1 MRKLLA
7 IVWKENYERFTD
19 RAGLL
24 YMLAAPLALS
34 IILGLAFSGLSG
46 NSSDISIS
54 DIPVAIVNLDEG
66 SAQARYGDI
75 FVQAFVPPN
84 PENEDPDNTLHH
96 LFDAREMTDEAE
108 ARALVERGDLDA
120 ILVIPPDFSQSLTL
134 DAAAFA
140 GGPENVSLGGHAEL
154 TAYWNSGAQ
163 INWSIF
169 RDVVQG
175 IANGIANSN
184 IAINVTVSGLI
195 QANPLFGLQMATG
208 AFNDT
213 FAEIAQAASQPG
225 ANPINL
231 RQVNVQGE
239 EVGQQFDPLQYF
251 GPAFAIFFTG
261 FTAVFGAASVLQEQ
275 RDWTLQRMI
284 VTPTPSLI
292 ILAGKMIAAFVG
304 GVLQMVM
311 LIVSMT
317 LIASLLR
324 GEFTNIWGDDL
335 LGVALLTLA
344 VVAAGTGIGA
354 ILAGIVKT
362 NEQANN
368 FGSLILIIMG
378 MISGT
383 FFALPENPALTL
395 ISRLTFHWWGREG
408 FTMLSNGHPLADVLP
423 NIVVLTA
430 LGLVCFVAG
439 LWLFNRRLEA

>member
-317 LIASLLR
+317 LIASLL
-324 GEFTNIWGDDL
+324 L
-335 LGVALLTLA
+335 LRMVSMRSMLRFRAA
-344 VVAAGTGIGA
+344 VRSITRFSCSSA
-354 ILAGIVKT
+354 
-362 NEQANN
+362 
-368 FGSLILIIMG
+368 
-378 MISGT
+378 
-383 FFALPENPALTL
+383 
-395 ISRLTFHWWGREG
+395 
-408 FTMLSNGHPLADVLP
+408 
-423 NIVVLTA
+423 
-430 LGLVCFVAG
+430 
-439 LWLFNRRLEA
+439 